1 MQKIAAT
8 TSHIKVDTRFAGL
21 LSEDFGISKPKIL
34 SALEGEPQKQA
45 IEVCQWAA
53 CTDEPGKALLNWA
66 KKQGK
71 GGYTPRRRREWTADE
86 VEASRAAIY
95 AMMDSKAANYQGSSA
110 NVG

>member
-1 MQKIAAT
+1 MDNIAAT

-34 SALEGEPQKQA
+34 SALEGESQKQA

-53 CTDEPGKALLNWA
+53 RTDEPGKALLNWA
-66 KKQGK
+66 KKHGK
-71 GGYTPRRRREWTADE
+71 GGYAPRRREWTPDE

-95 AMMDSKAANYQGSSA
+95 SMMDRKAANYQGSSA